1 MPSTLVFRSY
11 RDSVSDELH
20 VLLDRYEVA
29 DTARKIV
36 GVGSVGT
43 RCYIGLLLGREHGDP
58 LFLQLKEAN
67 ASVLER
73 WLPPSL
79 YPHHGQRVVEG
90 QRLMQAASDIFL
102 GWSDAAIEDRHF
114 YWRQLRDGKGSA
126 DPERMTPRSLEFYA
140 ATCAW
145 TLARAHARS
154 GSPGAIAA
162 YLGKGT
168 VFDDAIAEFSTRY
181 ADRNELDF
189 AAHQQAIADGRIEAR
204 PGV

>member
-1 MPSTLVFRSY
+1 VFENY
-11 RDSVSDELH
+11 RESVSDELH
-20 VLLDRYEVA
+20 VLLDRYEIA

-43 RCYIGLLLGREHGDP
+43 RCYIGLLIGRDHGDP
-58 LFLQLKEAN
+58 LFLQVKEAS

-73 WLPPSL
+73 WLPASGYSNP
-79 YPHHGQRVVEG
+79 GRRVVEG

-102 GWSDAAIEDRHF
+102 GWSDALVEGRHF
-114 YWRQLRDGKGSA
+114 YWRQLRDGKGSV
-126 DPERMTPRSLEFYA
+126 DPERMTPESLAFYA
-140 ATCAW
+140 GTCAW

-168 VFDDAIAEFSTRY
+168 VFDDAITEFATRY
-181 ADRNELDF
+181 ADQNELDH
-189 AAHQQAIADGRIEAR
+189 AAHQQAITDGRIEAR
-204 PGV
+204 TGI